1 MTSER
6 WRRMQDLCHATW
18 EREESDRARFL
29 QEACGQDEALRQEVE
44 SMVVLERDAEGFIET
59 PALEIAAAWIAEQEL
74 QQTNSPTTQFG
85 LIGRQV
91 SHYRVIEKLG
101 GGGMGVVYKAED
113 TELNRFVALK
123 FLLDAAPGGTAG
135 AGINESAG
143 GFDRQALERLQHEAR
158 ASSALDHPNICT
170 VYEVNQYES
179 SPFIVMQFLSGQT
192 LKQVIGCKPLHI
204 EQILELS
211 IQIADA
217 LEAAHSA
224 GIIHRDIKPANIFVT
239 RRGDAKIL
247 DFGLAKLA
255 QENQAAGELPGNFR
269 PIQQGNA
276 RVSGDNLNAAGLA
289 WGTAAYMSPE
299 QVRGEK
305 LDVRTDIFSFG
316 LVLYEMATGRRA
328 ILEDMDEDV
337 FHTILNGAPPPP
349 CDLNAGLP
357 HELQRIIGKATEKN
371 RKHRYQTAAELRDD
385 LRRLKHSLESA
396 SFVPMASKP
405 LRDFFARNRRVIAIL
420 AGCAVVA
427 ASAYAYLHY
436 RTLQKQKLTAQDTIV
451 LADFTNTTGDP
462 TFDGSLKQALRLQ
475 LEQSPFLRLLP
486 DQNVHKE
493 LHFMN
498 RPPGT
503 RLTADVAQEVCLRAG
518 SKAVLAGLISSLGS
532 HYVIGLDAV
541 SCQTGDSLGSEQTDA
556 ASRDKVLAALD
567 EAATKLRGRLGESLP
582 SVEKYDARLAQVS
595 TNSLEAL
602 RALGKGLQAEAGGDS
617 GAATPHFKQAT
628 ELDPNFAVAYASL
641 GVSYFNLQQTDNAR
655 RALEKAYDLRSR
667 TSEMEKLFIETNF
680 FMLATGDLEKARQ
693 AYETWKSVYPRDPV
707 AYAGLGIV
715 NLELGRHVESA
726 ADFREGL
733 RLDPDNTL
741 LYLNLSNEYM
751 NLNQMNSAGEVLRRA
766 QAKRTNSLAIQN
778 NYNLKFLA
786 GDTAGMQEELAAAMG
801 QPGLEAEMLAIQAD
815 TEAYHGRLSSA
826 RAFTQRAMESARR
839 SGDDDGA
846 AGFEVVGA
854 LREADFE
861 ALPQARVQIPHSLL
875 RSSSQV
881 VRRLAALALARAGEA
896 NMALSM
902 AEKLGQEFPSDT
914 LVHWYWL
921 PTIRAVAELDR
932 GNPQKAIEFLE
943 ATQPYELGNPQT
955 PTNQNL
961 YPVYIRGL
969 AYLASGEGTQAA
981 VEFQKILDHPGLAMN
996 YNLGALAHLGLGRA
1010 YALEAGV
1017 STAAIRRFLGAAA
1030 RAAPA
1035 LPNPESRA
1043 KARAAYGD
1051 FFNLWKDADP
1061 DIPILKQA
1069 EAEYRTLLQVVPNP
1083 AGST

>member
-1 MTSER
+1 LFHDASELDDGQR
-6 WRRMQDLCHATW
+6 SL
-18 EREESDRARFL
+18 FL
-29 QEACGQDEALRQEVE
+29 EQTCGEDEALRHEVE
-44 SMVVLERDAEGFIET
+44 SMLTFAKDAEDFIEVPAIELAARMLAEHELGADSTDEAPLDLTGKMVFHYRILER
-59 PALEIAAAWIAEQEL
+59 
-74 QQTNSPTTQFG
+74 
-85 LIGRQV
+85 
-91 SHYRVIEKLG
+91 LG

-113 TELNRFVALK
+113 TKLRRFVALK
-123 FLLDAAPGGTAG
+123 FLLGAVPAIGPTSIDQIG
-135 AGINESAG
+135 AGRY
-143 GFDRQALERLQHEAR
+143 DDQALELLQREAR
-158 ASSALDHPNICT
+158 AASALDHPNICT
-170 VYEVNQYES
+170 IHEVGEHGE

-192 LKQVIGCKPLHI
+192 LKQVIDGKPLPI
-204 EQILELS
+204 EQILEVG

-224 GIIHRDIKPANIFVT
+224 GIIHQDIKPANIFIT
-239 RRGDAKIL
+239 QRGEAKIL
-247 DFGLAKLA
+247 DFGLAKLSL
-255 QENQAAGELPGNFR
+255 ESQAAPEWIQNPLPS
-269 PIQQGNA
+269 QH
-276 RVSGDNLNAAGLA
+276 GDALA
-289 WGTAAYMSPE
+289 SRSSLTVTGMALGTVAYMSPE

-328 ILEDMDEDV
+328 IPEDV
-337 FHTILNGAPPPP
+337 FHTLLSGALPPP
-349 CDLNAGLP
+349 CELNTGLP
-357 HELQRIIGKATEKN
+357 HELQRIIGKAMGKN
-371 RKHRYQTAAELRDD
+371 RGHRYQTAADLRDD
-385 LRRLKHSLESA
+385 LRRLKRGMETA
-396 SFVPMASKP
+396 YSFPAIRSIKTFVV
-405 LRDFFARNRRVIAIL
+405 RRRWTVAIL
-420 AGCAVVA
+420 AVCAVVA
-427 ASAYAYLHY
+427 SSAYAYLHY
-436 RTLQKQKLTAQDTIV
+436 RALQKRKLTAQDTIV

-486 DQNVHKE
+486 DQNVRKE

-498 RPPGT
+498 RPPDT

-541 SCQTGDSLGSEQTDA
+541 SCQTGDSLGSEQIDA

-617 GAATPHFKQAT
+617 GAAIPHFKQAT

-655 RALEKAYDLRSR
+655 QALEKAYDLRSR

-680 FMLATGDLEKARQ
+680 YMLATGDLEEARQ

-707 AYAGLGIV
+707 VYAGLGIV

-766 QAKRTNSLAIQN
+766 QAKRTNPLAIQN

-801 QPGLEAEMLAIQAD
+801 QPGLEAEMLAVQAD

-846 AGFEVVGA
+846 AGFAVVGA
-854 LREADFE
+854 LREAD
-861 ALPQARVQIPHSLL
+861 LGLLQLARVQIPPSLL
-875 RSSSQV
+875 KSSSQV
-881 VRRLAALALARAGEA
+881 VQRLAALALARAGEA
-896 NMALSM
+896 GPALSM
-902 AEKLGQEFPSDT
+902 ADELGREFPSDT
-914 LVHWYWL
+914 LVHEYWL
-921 PTIRAVAELDR
+921 PTIRAAAELGR
-932 GNPQKAIEFLE
+932 GNPQKAIELLE
-943 ATQPYELGNPQT
+943 VTQPYELGNPQT

-961 YPVYIRGL
+961 YPMYIRGL
-969 AYLASGEGTQAA
+969 ACLAAGEGTQAA
-981 VEFQKILDHPGLAMN
+981 VEFQKILDHSGLAMN
-996 YNLGALAHLGLGRA
+996 YHLGALAHLGLGRA

-1017 STAAIRRFLGAAA
+1017 PIATARQRGKEPPAAVA
-1030 RAAPA
+1030 SADPAA
-1035 LPNPESRA
+1035 LA
-1043 KARAAYGD
+1043 KARAAYRD
-1051 FFNLWKDADP
+1051 FFDFWKDADP
-1061 DIPILKQA
+1061 DIPSLKQA
-1069 EAEYRTLLQVVPNP
+1069 QAEYRMLE
-1083 AGST
+1083 